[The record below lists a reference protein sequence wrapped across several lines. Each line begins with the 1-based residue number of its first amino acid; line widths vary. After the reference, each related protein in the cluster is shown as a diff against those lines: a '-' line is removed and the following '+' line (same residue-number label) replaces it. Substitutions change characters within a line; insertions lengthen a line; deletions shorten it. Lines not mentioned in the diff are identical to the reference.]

1 MTRTKG
7 GDETM
12 WAIKVYG
19 RASGL
24 SFILDSRFP
33 TKSAAVKQLR
43 HIERDQ
49 SYPWTTREVV
59 KV

>member
-1 MTRTKG
+1 
-7 GDETM
+7 M